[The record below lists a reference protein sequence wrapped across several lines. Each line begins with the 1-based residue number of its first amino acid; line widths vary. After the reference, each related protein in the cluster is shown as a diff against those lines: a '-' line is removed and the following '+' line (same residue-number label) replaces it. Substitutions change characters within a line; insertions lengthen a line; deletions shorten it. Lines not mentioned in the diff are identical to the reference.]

1 MTHPTIRTLIG
12 ASKTPSIDTSSTAL
26 LVIDF
31 QNEYFS
37 GKMPI
42 PDGKAALNN
51 AKRLIEMADASDMPV
66 FHIQHL
72 TPSGAPIFAEGSSS
86 ADFHADIQPAANHA
100 VVRKTSISV
109 FPTTDIDAQLK
120 AKGIKTLIVSGLM
133 THACVA
139 GATRDAVPL
148 GYDVIVAND
157 ACATRDLDGADGKT
171 VPHGVL
177 HQASLATLADT
188 FADVQSTDAI
198 LALPRN

>member
-1 MTHPTIRTLIG
+1 MTHPTIRTMTG
-12 ASKTPSIDTSSTAL
+12 NSKTQSIDASSTAL

-42 PDGKAALNN
+42 PNGKAALHN
-51 AKRLIEMADASDMPV
+51 AKRLIEMADALSMPV
-66 FHIQHL
+66 FHVQHV
-72 TPSGAPIFAEGSSS
+72 TPAGAPIFAEDGSTVS
-86 ADFHADIQPAANHA
+86 FHADIQPAANHA
-100 VVRKTSISV
+100 VVRKSSVSV

-148 GYDVIVAND
+148 GYDVIVADD

-171 VPHGVL
+171 VPHAVL
-177 HQASLATLADT
+177 HQASLASLADT
-188 FADVQSTDAI
+188 FADVQTTDAI

>member
-1 MTHPTIRTLIG
+1 MSHPTIRALTG
-12 ASKTPSIDTSSTAL
+12 ASTTPSIDTGSTAL

-42 PDGKAALNN
+42 PDGKAALEN

-86 ADFHADIQPAANHA
+86 ADFHADLQPAANHA

-109 FPTTDIDAQLK
+109 FPTTDIDAQRLDH
-120 AKGIKTLIVSGLM
+120 AWLDLILERPRMNAVTLRDMVVSR
-133 THACVA
+133 HP
-139 GATRDAVPL
+139 R
-148 GYDVIVAND
+148 
-157 ACATRDLDGADGKT
+157 
-171 VPHGVL
+171 
-177 HQASLATLADT
+177 
-188 FADVQSTDAI
+188 ADV
-198 LALPRN
+198 